1 MTPIR
6 LKMQAFGP
14 YQGAVEIA
22 FSGLRGKLFLITG
35 STGGGK
41 TTILDAICFALF
53 CRATGGRRTWQ
64 DMRNLSA
71 GEDVPTVVDF
81 EFSLGEEQYR
91 FQRSWRWHK
100 VRGSGRMEMRDEHQ
114 CSRRNGEQWE
124 LLASGAESRVREYAQ
139 RLLGLTCEQFSQVI
153 VLPQGEFRKLLLS
166 NSTEKSKIFQTLFQT
181 EKWERIT
188 KCAQSMAED
197 LEQRCGGLLSARQA
211 VLESEGV
218 QASEELELLRKATEE
233 EYEKSIAAAKKTE
246 NDLKNISDIIQRV
259 NRLKETETVFRRLQK
274 QLAQAAAEK
283 RALEQKRQEAVKA
296 AAGLARLE
304 EEKAAGLQLAAKHQ
318 EQMETLTKLKSLAA
332 EKERLEKEI
341 ASQKEQRLEW
351 EQKALSAAENVERGR
366 AYLRELNDKLKA
378 LPEASRSFQELKTAF
393 ELLKQ
398 WEEGKRR
405 LSGEQS
411 ALQKAEEILEQS
423 RVKLSALQES
433 LERAQQKAREDMAGH
448 LASGL
453 RDGEPCP
460 VCGAVHHP
468 SPASLEIG
476 VTVTPEEEK
485 RLKRLVKE
493 AQEAFTSAQ
502 GAFTKHQGQRE
513 LLEKNVRESERR
525 IADFPYPPEK
535 LPALLAAA
543 EKKLAGLQKA
553 GELLSQGEKRLA
565 QRENEEKT
573 AKLQADRS
581 KEQQAQWENRLS
593 AVGAEINSLWSTLP
607 VERRGQNLEQAEKG
621 LRDSLAEVQA
631 RLEGL
636 RKRIQEIQETAT
648 QTGEALAAAA
658 AKEKALRSQTHEAKE
673 QWETAGRE
681 APGELN
687 QKELEQEYAR
697 LQEENRE
704 GLQKTGRLLQKRKSL
719 EQAAAKIR
727 DLEEESREAQE
738 EYSKTERIARF
749 FSGKNPMNVPLKM
762 FVLGVMLDD
771 ILSRAN
777 VYFTTLSGGR
787 YQLSRKREGASRG
800 YSGLDLEIYDAY
812 SGGGRNVDTLSG
824 GELFLASLSLA
835 FGLSDVVQSYSG
847 GVRLESIFI
856 DEGFGTLDE
865 ETLNTAMKALFEIQK
880 SGRTVGIISHVAEL
894 KSRIPAQ
901 IRILDDHKI
910 KVVLP

>member
-405 LSGEQS
+405 LAGEQS

>member
-727 DLEEESREAQE
+727 DLEEESREAQV

>member
-233 EYEKSIAAAKKTE
+233 EYEQSIAAAQKTE
-246 NDLKNISDIIQRV
+246 NDLENISNIIQKV

-304 EEKAAGLQLAAKHQ
+304 EEKAVGLQLAANHQ

-366 AYLRELNDKLKA
+366 AYLRELNDKLK
-378 LPEASRSFQELKTAF
+378 
-393 ELLKQ
+393 
-398 WEEGKRR
+398 GKRR
-405 LSGEQS
+405 LAGEQS

-553 GELLSQGEKRLA
+553 GELLPQGEKRLA

-581 KEQQAQWENRLS
+581 KERQAQWENKLS
-593 AVGAEINSLWSTLP
+593 AVSAEISSLWGTLPEERQGQSLDQAEQGLRNSLT
-607 VERRGQNLEQAEKG
+607 
-621 LRDSLAEVQA
+621 EVQA
-631 RLEGL
+631 RLQSL
-636 RKRIQEIQETAT
+636 RKKIQETQEASAK
-648 QTGEALAAAA
+648 TGEALAAAA
-658 AKEKALRSQTHEAKE
+658 AGEKALRNQTHEAKE
-673 QWETAGRE
+673 QWEAAGRE
-681 APGELN
+681 IPGEMN
-687 QKELEQEYAR
+687 QEALEQEYAS
-697 LQEENRE
+697 LQEESRE
-704 GLQKTGRLLQKRKSL
+704 SLQKTGRLLQKRKSL

-727 DLEEESREAQE
+727 DLEEESKAVQE

-910 KVVLP
+910 KVVLT

>member
-738 EYSKTERIARF
+738 EYSKTVRIARF

-880 SGRTVGIISHVAEL
+880 IGRTVGIISHVAEL

>member
-621 LRDSLAEVQA
+621 LRDSLAEGQA

>member
-14 YQGAVEIA
+14 YQGAEEIS
-22 FSGLRGKLFLITG
+22 FSGLKGRLFLITG

-71 GEDVPTVVDF
+71 GDDVPTLVDF

-114 CSRRNGEQWE
+114 CSRKNGDAWE

-139 RLLGLTCEQFSQVI
+139 NLLGLTCEQFSQVI

-188 KCAQSMAED
+188 KCAQNMAEN
-197 LEQRCGGLLSARQA
+197 LGQRCGRLLSARQGI
-211 VLESEGV
+211 LENENV
-218 QASEELELLRKATEE
+218 QTMEELELLRRNTSE
-233 EYEKSIAAAKKTE
+233 EYEKSVTAAKEIENNLNNKTE
-246 NDLKNISDIIQRV
+246 IIQKV
-259 NRLKETETVFRRLQK
+259 NKLKEAEAAFQKTQK
-274 QLAQAAAEK
+274 QLEEAEVEK
-283 RALEQKRQEAVKA
+283 KSLEKERREVAKA
-296 AAGLARLE
+296 ETGLAQME
-304 EEKAAGLQLAAKHQ
+304 KEKAFGIQLSAKHQ
-318 EQMETLTKLKSLAA
+318 EQLETVEKLKKLAA
-332 EKERLEKEI
+332 EKEGLEKEI
-341 ASQKEQRLEW
+341 SRQAKERQEW
-351 EQKALSAAENVERGR
+351 EQKALIAAENVEKGR
-366 AYLRELNDKLKA
+366 AYLQELNDKLKA
-378 LPEASRSFQELKTAF
+378 LPEATQKVQEFTTAY
-393 ELLKQ
+393 ERLKQ
-398 WEEGKRR
+398 WEENKKR
-405 LSGEQS
+405 LAEEES
-411 ALQKAEEILEQS
+411 ALQEAGETLEQA
-423 RVKLSALQES
+423 RIKLSALQER
-433 LERAQQKAREDMAGH
+433 LEWAQQKAKENMAGY

-453 RDGEPCP
+453 RDGVPCP

-468 SPASLEIG
+468 SPARLETTEAI
-476 VTVTPEEEK
+476 TPDEEK
-485 RLKRLVKE
+485 RLKGMVKE
-493 AQEAFTSAQ
+493 AQDAFTQAQ
-502 GAFTKHQGQRE
+502 GEFTKHQGQRE
-513 LLEKNVRESERR
+513 FLENNVEESQRLMS
-525 IADFPYPPEK
+525 DFTFPPEK
-535 LPALLAAA
+535 LSAFLETA
-543 EKKLAGLQKA
+543 EKELSALRKA
-553 GELLSQGEKRLA
+553 GEMLTQGEKRLA

-573 AKLQADRS
+573 AKLQA
-581 KEQQAQWENRLS
+581 EQGRERQAQWENKLS
-593 AVGAEINSLWSTLP
+593 GLKAEIKSLWNTLP
-607 VERRGQNLEQAEKG
+607 EEKRGQSLTQAEE
-621 LRDSLAEVQA
+621 SLKASLKDVQS
-631 RLEGL
+631 RLETLGE
-636 RKRIQEIQETAT
+636 KIQKIQETAT
-648 QTGEALAAAA
+648 KTGEALSAAVAR
-658 AKEKALRSQTHEAKE
+658 EKALRVQFQEAKE
-673 QWETAGRE
+673 QWETARKKVPE
-681 APGELN
+681 NL
-687 QKELEQEYAR
+687 ELETLERECSQ

-704 GLQKTGRLLQKRKSL
+704 SLRKTGRLLQKRKSL
-719 EQAAAKIR
+719 EQAAAKIKE
-727 DLEEESREAQE
+727 LEEESKEVQE

-787 YQLSRKREGASRG
+787 YQLSRKQEGTSRG

-880 SGRTVGIISHVAEL
+880 TGRTVGIISHVTEL

-901 IRILDDHKI
+901 IRILDGHKI

>member
-1 MTPIR
+1 M
-6 LKMQAFGP
+6 
-14 YQGAVEIA
+14 
-22 FSGLRGKLFLITG
+22 
-35 STGGGK
+35 
-41 TTILDAICFALF
+41 
-53 CRATGGRRTWQ
+53 
-64 DMRNLSA
+64 
-71 GEDVPTVVDF
+71 
-81 EFSLGEEQYR
+81 
-91 FQRSWRWHK
+91 
-100 VRGSGRMEMRDEHQ
+100 
-114 CSRRNGEQWE
+114 
-124 LLASGAESRVREYAQ
+124 
-139 RLLGLTCEQFSQVI
+139 
-153 VLPQGEFRKLLLS
+153 
-166 NSTEKSKIFQTLFQT
+166 
-181 EKWERIT
+181 
-188 KCAQSMAED
+188 
-197 LEQRCGGLLSARQA
+197 EQRCSGLLSARQA

-218 QASEELELLRKATEE
+218 QALEELELLRKVTAE
-233 EYEKSIAAAKKTE
+233 EYEKSITAAKKTE
-246 NDLKNISDIIQRV
+246 NDLENISNIIQKV
-259 NRLKETETVFRRLQK
+259 NKLKETETVFRRLQK
-274 QLAQAAAEK
+274 QLEKAAAEK
-283 RALEQKRQEAVKA
+283 KALEQKRQEAVKA

-304 EEKAAGLQLAAKHQ
+304 EEKAVGLQLAAKHQ

-405 LSGEQS
+405 LAGEQS

-535 LPALLAAA
+535 LPALLEAA

-553 GELLSQGEKRLA
+553 GELLPQGEKRLA
-565 QRENEEKT
+565 QRESEEKT

-581 KEQQAQWENRLS
+581 KERQAQWENKLS
-593 AVGAEINSLWSTLP
+593 AVSAKISSLWGTLP
-607 VERRGQNLEQAEKG
+607 EERQGQNLDQAEQG
-621 LRDSLAEVQA
+621 LRNSLTEVQA
-631 RLEGL
+631 RLESL
-636 RKRIQEIQETAT
+636 RKKIQETQEASVK
-648 QTGEALAAAA
+648 TGEALAAAA
-658 AKEKALRSQTHEAKE
+658 AGEKALRNQTHEAKE
-673 QWETAGRE
+673 QWEAAGRE
-681 APGELN
+681 IPGELN
-687 QKELEQEYAR
+687 QEALEQEYAS
-697 LQEENRE
+697 LQEESRE
-704 GLQKTGRLLQKRKSL
+704 SLQKTGRLLQKRKSL

-727 DLEEESREAQE
+727 NLEEESKAVQE

-749 FSGKNPMNVPLKM
+749 FSGKNSMNVPLKM

>member
-71 GEDVPTVVDF
+71 GEDVPTMVDF

-233 EYEKSIAAAKKTE
+233 EYEQSIAAVKKTE
-246 NDLKNISDIIQRV
+246 NDLENISNIIQKV
-259 NRLKETETVFRRLQK
+259 NGLKETETVFRRLQK

-405 LSGEQS
+405 LAGEQS

-553 GELLSQGEKRLA
+553 GELLPQGEKRLA

-581 KEQQAQWENRLS
+581 KERQAQWENKLS
-593 AVGAEINSLWSTLP
+593 AVSAEISSLWGALPEERQGQSLDQAEQGLRNSLT
-607 VERRGQNLEQAEKG
+607 
-621 LRDSLAEVQA
+621 EVQA
-631 RLEGL
+631 RLQSL
-636 RKRIQEIQETAT
+636 RKKIQETQEASAK
-648 QTGEALAAAA
+648 TGEALAAAA
-658 AKEKALRSQTHEAKE
+658 AGEKALRNQTHEAKE
-673 QWETAGRE
+673 QWEAAGRE
-681 APGELN
+681 IPGEMN
-687 QKELEQEYAR
+687 QEALEQEYAS
-697 LQEENRE
+697 LQEESRE
-704 GLQKTGRLLQKRKSL
+704 SLQKTGRLLQKRKSL

-727 DLEEESREAQE
+727 DLEEESKAVQE

>member
-71 GEDVPTVVDF
+71 GEDVPTMVDF

-218 QASEELELLRKATEE
+218 QAYGGTGAFCGRLRRRSMSKV
-233 EYEKSIAAAKKTE
+233 SLRSKKQK
-246 NDLKNISDIIQRV
+246 NDLENISNIIQKV

-405 LSGEQS
+405 LAGEQS

-553 GELLSQGEKRLA
+553 GELLPQGEKRLA

-581 KEQQAQWENRLS
+581 KERQAQWENKLS
-593 AVGAEINSLWSTLP
+593 AVSAEISSLWGTLPEERQGQSLDQAEQGLRNSLT
-607 VERRGQNLEQAEKG
+607 
-621 LRDSLAEVQA
+621 EVQA
-631 RLEGL
+631 RLQSL
-636 RKRIQEIQETAT
+636 RKKT
-648 QTGEALAAAA
+648 
-658 AKEKALRSQTHEAKE
+658 
-673 QWETAGRE
+673 
-681 APGELN
+681 PGN
-687 QKELEQEYAR
+687 PGGVCK
-697 LQEENRE
+697 NRR
-704 GLQKTGRLLQKRKSL
+704 G
-719 EQAAAKIR
+719 
-727 DLEEESREAQE
+727 
-738 EYSKTERIARF
+738 
-749 FSGKNPMNVPLKM
+749 
-762 FVLGVMLDD
+762 
-771 ILSRAN
+771 
-777 VYFTTLSGGR
+777 SGG
-787 YQLSRKREGASRG
+787 SRG
-800 YSGLDLEIYDAY
+800 
-812 SGGGRNVDTLSG
+812 GGKGS
-824 GELFLASLSLA
+824 
-835 FGLSDVVQSYSG
+835 
-847 GVRLESIFI
+847 
-856 DEGFGTLDE
+856 
-865 ETLNTAMKALFEIQK
+865 
-880 SGRTVGIISHVAEL
+880 AE
-894 KSRIPAQ
+894 PN
-901 IRILDDHKI
+901 
-910 KVVLP
+910 P

>member
-233 EYEKSIAAAKKTE
+233 EYEQSIAAAQKTE
-246 NDLKNISDIIQRV
+246 NDLENISNIIQKV

-304 EEKAAGLQLAAKHQ
+304 EEKAVGLQLAAKHQ
-318 EQMETLTKLKSLAA
+318 EQMETLTKLKSLEA

-553 GELLSQGEKRLA
+553 GELLPQGEKRLA

-581 KEQQAQWENRLS
+581 KERQAQWENKLS
-593 AVGAEINSLWSTLP
+593 AVSAEISSLWGTLPEERQGQSLDQAEQGLRNSLT
-607 VERRGQNLEQAEKG
+607 
-621 LRDSLAEVQA
+621 EVQA
-631 RLEGL
+631 RLESL
-636 RKRIQEIQETAT
+636 RKKIQETQEASAK
-648 QTGEALAAAA
+648 TGEALAAAA
-658 AKEKALRSQTHEAKE
+658 AGERALRNQTHEAKE
-673 QWETAGRE
+673 QWEAAGGNSRRTE
-681 APGELN
+681 SGSAGAGVCQSSRGKPG
-687 QKELEQEYAR
+687 KPA
-697 LQEENRE
+697 
-704 GLQKTGRLLQKRKSL
+704 KTGRLLQKRKSL
-719 EQAAAKIR
+719 EQAA
-727 DLEEESREAQE
+727 E
-738 EYSKTERIARF
+738 
-749 FSGKNPMNVPLKM
+749 
-762 FVLGVMLDD
+762 
-771 ILSRAN
+771 
-777 VYFTTLSGGR
+777 
-787 YQLSRKREGASRG
+787 
-800 YSGLDLEIYDAY
+800 
-812 SGGGRNVDTLSG
+812 
-824 GELFLASLSLA
+824 
-835 FGLSDVVQSYSG
+835 
-847 GVRLESIFI
+847 
-856 DEGFGTLDE
+856 
-865 ETLNTAMKALFEIQK
+865 K
-880 SGRTVGIISHVAEL
+880 SGI
-894 KSRIPAQ
+894 
-901 IRILDDHKI
+901 
-910 KVVLP
+910 

>member
-71 GEDVPTVVDF
+71 GEDVPTMVDF

-233 EYEKSIAAAKKTE
+233 EYEQSIAAVKKTE
-246 NDLKNISDIIQRV
+246 NDLENISNIIQKV

-405 LSGEQS
+405 LAGEQS

-513 LLEKNVRESERR
+513 LLEKNVRE
-525 IADFPYPPEK
+525 
-535 LPALLAAA
+535 
-543 EKKLAGLQKA
+543 
-553 GELLSQGEKRLA
+553 
-565 QRENEEKT
+565 
-573 AKLQADRS
+573 
-581 KEQQAQWENRLS
+581 
-593 AVGAEINSLWSTLP
+593 
-607 VERRGQNLEQAEKG
+607 
-621 LRDSLAEVQA
+621 
-631 RLEGL
+631 
-636 RKRIQEIQETAT
+636 
-648 QTGEALAAAA
+648 
-658 AKEKALRSQTHEAKE
+658 
-673 QWETAGRE
+673 
-681 APGELN
+681 
-687 QKELEQEYAR
+687 
-697 LQEENRE
+697 
-704 GLQKTGRLLQKRKSL
+704 
-719 EQAAAKIR
+719 
-727 DLEEESREAQE
+727 
-738 EYSKTERIARF
+738 
-749 FSGKNPMNVPLKM
+749 
-762 FVLGVMLDD
+762 
-771 ILSRAN
+771 
-777 VYFTTLSGGR
+777 
-787 YQLSRKREGASRG
+787 
-800 YSGLDLEIYDAY
+800 
-812 SGGGRNVDTLSG
+812 
-824 GELFLASLSLA
+824 
-835 FGLSDVVQSYSG
+835 
-847 GVRLESIFI
+847 
-856 DEGFGTLDE
+856 
-865 ETLNTAMKALFEIQK
+865 
-880 SGRTVGIISHVAEL
+880 
-894 KSRIPAQ
+894 
-901 IRILDDHKI
+901 
-910 KVVLP
+910 

>member
-71 GEDVPTVVDF
+71 GEDVPTMVDF

-233 EYEKSIAAAKKTE
+233 EYEQSIAAVKTTE
-246 NDLKNISDIIQRV
+246 NDLENISNILQKV

-398 WEEGKRR
+398 WEEGRGKTRHSKR
-405 LSGEQS
+405 GGDF
-411 ALQKAEEILEQS
+411 
-423 RVKLSALQES
+423 
-433 LERAQQKAREDMAGH
+433 RA
-448 LASGL
+448 
-453 RDGEPCP
+453 
-460 VCGAVHHP
+460 V
-468 SPASLEIG
+468 
-476 VTVTPEEEK
+476 
-485 RLKRLVKE
+485 
-493 AQEAFTSAQ
+493 Q
-502 GAFTKHQGQRE
+502 GK
-513 LLEKNVRESERR
+513 
-525 IADFPYPPEK
+525 
-535 LPALLAAA
+535 
-543 EKKLAGLQKA
+543 
-553 GELLSQGEKRLA
+553 
-565 QRENEEKT
+565 
-573 AKLQADRS
+573 
-581 KEQQAQWENRLS
+581 
-593 AVGAEINSLWSTLP
+593 
-607 VERRGQNLEQAEKG
+607 
-621 LRDSLAEVQA
+621 
-631 RLEGL
+631 
-636 RKRIQEIQETAT
+636 
-648 QTGEALAAAA
+648 
-658 AKEKALRSQTHEAKE
+658 
-673 QWETAGRE
+673 
-681 APGELN
+681 
-687 QKELEQEYAR
+687 
-697 LQEENRE
+697 
-704 GLQKTGRLLQKRKSL
+704 
-719 EQAAAKIR
+719 
-727 DLEEESREAQE
+727 
-738 EYSKTERIARF
+738 
-749 FSGKNPMNVPLKM
+749 
-762 FVLGVMLDD
+762 
-771 ILSRAN
+771 
-777 VYFTTLSGGR
+777 
-787 YQLSRKREGASRG
+787 
-800 YSGLDLEIYDAY
+800 
-812 SGGGRNVDTLSG
+812 
-824 GELFLASLSLA
+824 A
-835 FGLSDVVQSYSG
+835 FGLAGKLRKSAAKGTGGYGGAFGLRPAGWGALSCVRRGSPSQSGQSG
-847 GVRLESIFI
+847 NRSNCYPRGGKTPEKAGKRGPGGLYLSPGSVHQAP
-856 DEGFGTLDE
+856 GPAGTAGEKCKGIRAPD
-865 ETLNTAMKALFEIQK
+865 
-880 SGRTVGIISHVAEL
+880 SGL
-894 KSRIPAQ
+894 PIPA
-901 IRILDDHKI
+901 
-910 KVVLP
+910 

>member
-453 RDGEPCP
+453 RDGEACP

>member
-14 YQGAVEIA
+14 YQGAEEIS
-22 FSGLRGKLFLITG
+22 FSGLKGRLFLITG

-71 GEDVPTVVDF
+71 GDDVPTLVDF

-100 VRGSGRMEMRDEHQ
+100 VRGSGRLEMRDEHQ
-114 CSRRNGEQWE
+114 CSRKNGDAWE
-124 LLASGAESRVREYAQ
+124 LLASGAESKVREYAQ
-139 RLLGLTCEQFSQVI
+139 NLLGLTCEQFSQVI

-188 KCAQSMAED
+188 KCAQNMAEN
-197 LEQRCGGLLSARQA
+197 LGQRCGRLLSARQGI
-211 VLESEGV
+211 LENENV
-218 QASEELELLRKATEE
+218 QTMEELELLRRNTSE
-233 EYEKSIAAAKKTE
+233 EYEKSVTAAKEIENNLNNKTE
-246 NDLKNISDIIQRV
+246 IIQKV
-259 NRLKETETVFRRLQK
+259 NKLKEAEAAFQKTQK
-274 QLAQAAAEK
+274 QLEEAEAERK
-283 RALEQKRQEAVKA
+283 SLEKERREVAKA
-296 AAGLARLE
+296 ETGLGQME
-304 EEKAAGLQLAAKHQ
+304 KEKAFGIQLSAKHQ
-318 EQMETLTKLKSLAA
+318 EQLETVEKLKKLAA
-332 EKERLEKEI
+332 EKEGLEKEI
-341 ASQKEQRLEW
+341 SRQAKERQEW
-351 EQKALSAAENVERGR
+351 EQKALIAAENVEKGR
-366 AYLRELNDKLKA
+366 AYLQELNDKLKA
-378 LPEASRSFQELKTAF
+378 LPEATQKVQEFTTAS
-393 ELLKQ
+393 ERLKQ
-398 WEEGKRR
+398 WEENKKR
-405 LSGEQS
+405 LAEEES
-411 ALQKAEEILEQS
+411 ALQKAEETLEQA
-423 RVKLSALQES
+423 RIKLSALQER
-433 LERAQQKAREDMAGH
+433 LEWAQQKAKENMAGY

-453 RDGEPCP
+453 RDGVPCP
-460 VCGAVHHP
+460 VCGAVYHP
-468 SPASLEIG
+468 SPARLETTEAI
-476 VTVTPEEEK
+476 TPDEEK
-485 RLKRLVKE
+485 RLKGMVKE
-493 AQEAFTSAQ
+493 AQDAFTQAQ
-502 GAFTKHQGQRE
+502 GEFTKRQGQRE
-513 LLEKNVRESERR
+513 FLENNVEESQRLMS
-525 IADFPYPPEK
+525 DFTFPPEK
-535 LPALLAAA
+535 LSAFLETA
-543 EKKLAGLQKA
+543 EKELSALRKA
-553 GELLSQGEKRLA
+553 GEMLTQGEKRLA

-573 AKLQADRS
+573 AKLQA
-581 KEQQAQWENRLS
+581 EQGRERQAQWENKLS
-593 AVGAEINSLWSTLP
+593 GLKAEIKSLWNTLP
-607 VERRGQNLEQAEKG
+607 EEKRGQSLTQAEE
-621 LRDSLAEVQA
+621 SLKASLKDVQS
-631 RLEGL
+631 RLETLGE
-636 RKRIQEIQETAT
+636 KIQKIQETAT
-648 QTGEALAAAA
+648 KTGEALSAAAA
-658 AKEKALRSQTHEAKE
+658 REKALRVQFQEAKE
-673 QWETAGRE
+673 QWETARKKVPE
-681 APGELN
+681 NL
-687 QKELEQEYAR
+687 ELETLEREYSQ
-697 LQEENRE
+697 LQGENRE
-704 GLQKTGRLLQKRKSL
+704 SLRKTGRLLQKRKSL
-719 EQAAAKIR
+719 EQVAAKIKE
-727 DLEEESREAQE
+727 LEEESKEVQE

-787 YQLSRKREGASRG
+787 YQLSRKQEGTSRG

-880 SGRTVGIISHVAEL
+880 TGRTVGIISHVTEL

-901 IRILDDHKI
+901 IRILDGHKI

>member
-246 NDLKNISDIIQRV
+246 NDLENISNIIQKV
-259 NRLKETETVFRRLQK
+259 NKLKETETVFRRLQK

-318 EQMETLTKLKSLAA
+318 EQMETLTKLKSLEA

-366 AYLRELNDKLKA
+366 AYLREWNDKLKA

-405 LSGEQS
+405 LAGEQS

-525 IADFPYPPEK
+525 IADFTYPPEK

-553 GELLSQGEKRLA
+553 GELLPQGEKRLA

-581 KEQQAQWENRLS
+581 KERQAQWENKLS
-593 AVGAEINSLWSTLP
+593 AVSAEISSLWGTLPEERQGQSLDQAEQGLRNSLT
-607 VERRGQNLEQAEKG
+607 
-621 LRDSLAEVQA
+621 EVQA
-631 RLEGL
+631 RLQSL
-636 RKRIQEIQETAT
+636 RKKIQETQEASAK
-648 QTGEALAAAA
+648 TGEALAAAA
-658 AKEKALRSQTHEAKE
+658 AGKGLCGTKPMRQRSNGEA
-673 QWETAGRE
+673 AGGKFRRTESE
-681 APGELN
+681 A
-687 QKELEQEYAR
+687 LEQEYAS
-697 LQEENRE
+697 LQEESRGKPAKNRPASAE
-704 GLQKTGRLLQKRKSL
+704 KEVTG
-719 EQAAAKIR
+719 
-727 DLEEESREAQE
+727 
-738 EYSKTERIARF
+738 TGC
-749 FSGKNPMNVPLKM
+749 GKNQGFRGGKQ
-762 FVLGVMLDD
+762 GG
-771 ILSRAN
+771 
-777 VYFTTLSGGR
+777 SGG
-787 YQLSRKREGASRG
+787 
-800 YSGLDLEIYDAY
+800 
-812 SGGGRNVDTLSG
+812 
-824 GELFLASLSLA
+824 
-835 FGLSDVVQSYSG
+835 
-847 GVRLESIFI
+847 IFQ
-856 DEGFGTLDE
+856 
-865 ETLNTAMKALFEIQK
+865 N
-880 SGRTVGIISHVAEL
+880 RTD
-894 KSRIPAQ
+894 RQ
-901 IRILDDHKI
+901 IFQR
-910 KVVLP
+910 

>member
-71 GEDVPTVVDF
+71 GEDMPTVVDF
-81 EFSLGEEQYR
+81 EFSLGKEQYR

-197 LEQRCGGLLSARQA
+197 LEQRCSGLLSARQA

-218 QASEELELLRKATEE
+218 QALEELELLRKVTAE

-246 NDLKNISDIIQRV
+246 NDLENISNIIQKV
-259 NRLKETETVFRRLQK
+259 NKLKETETVFRRLQK
-274 QLAQAAAEK
+274 QLEKAAAEK

-393 ELLKQ
+393 EAVGGRQKTLGRGTKRPSKSGGDFRAVQ
-398 WEEGKRR
+398 GK
-405 LSGEQS
+405 
-411 ALQKAEEILEQS
+411 AF
-423 RVKLSALQES
+423 
-433 LERAQQKAREDMAGH
+433 
-448 LASGL
+448 GL
-453 RDGEPCP
+453 
-460 VCGAVHHP
+460 
-468 SPASLEIG
+468 
-476 VTVTPEEEK
+476 
-485 RLKRLVKE
+485 
-493 AQEAFTSAQ
+493 
-502 GAFTKHQGQRE
+502 
-513 LLEKNVRESERR
+513 
-525 IADFPYPPEK
+525 
-535 LPALLAAA
+535 A
-543 EKKLAGLQKA
+543 EK
-553 GELLSQGEKRLA
+553 
-565 QRENEEKT
+565 
-573 AKLQADRS
+573 
-581 KEQQAQWENRLS
+581 
-593 AVGAEINSLWSTLP
+593 
-607 VERRGQNLEQAEKG
+607 
-621 LRDSLAEVQA
+621 
-631 RLEGL
+631 L
-636 RKRIQEIQETAT
+636 RKR
-648 QTGEALAAAA
+648 A
-658 AKEKALRSQTHEAKE
+658 AKGTGGYGGALGLRPAGWGAMSCVRCGSPSQSGQSGNRSNCYPRGGKTPEKAGKRGPGDLYLSPGSVHQASGPAG
-673 QWETAGRE
+673 TAGEKCKGIR
-681 APGELN
+681 AP
-687 QKELEQEYAR
+687 
-697 LQEENRE
+697 
-704 GLQKTGRLLQKRKSL
+704 
-719 EQAAAKIR
+719 
-727 DLEEESREAQE
+727 D
-738 EYSKTERIARF
+738 
-749 FSGKNPMNVPLKM
+749 SGFPL
-762 FVLGVMLDD
+762 
-771 ILSRAN
+771 
-777 VYFTTLSGGR
+777 
-787 YQLSRKREGASRG
+787 
-800 YSGLDLEIYDAY
+800 
-812 SGGGRNVDTLSG
+812 
-824 GELFLASLSLA
+824 
-835 FGLSDVVQSYSG
+835 
-847 GVRLESIFI
+847 
-856 DEGFGTLDE
+856 
-865 ETLNTAMKALFEIQK
+865 
-880 SGRTVGIISHVAEL
+880 
-894 KSRIPAQ
+894 PA
-901 IRILDDHKI
+901 
-910 KVVLP
+910 

>member
-81 EFSLGEEQYR
+81 EFSLGKEQYR

-188 KCAQSMAED
+188 KCAQSMAEN

-218 QASEELELLRKATEE
+218 QASEELELLRKVTAE

-246 NDLKNISDIIQRV
+246 NDLENISNIIQKV
-259 NRLKETETVFRRLQK
+259 NKLRETETVFRRLQK
-274 QLAQAAAEK
+274 QLEKAAAEK

-304 EEKAAGLQLAAKHQ
+304 EEKAVGLQLAAEHQ
-318 EQMETLTKLKSLAA
+318 EQMETLAELKSLAA

-405 LSGEQS
+405 LAGEQS

-423 RVKLSALQES
+423 RVKLSALQKS
-433 LERAQQKAREDMAGH
+433 LESAQQKAREDMAGH

-535 LPALLAAA
+535 LPALLEAA

-553 GELLSQGEKRLA
+553 GELLPQGEKRLV

-581 KEQQAQWENRLS
+581 KERQAQWENKLS
-593 AVGAEINSLWSTLP
+593 AVSAEISSLWGTLP
-607 VERRGQNLEQAEKG
+607 EERQGQNLDQAEQG
-621 LRDSLAEVQA
+621 LQNSLTEVQA
-631 RLEGL
+631 RLETL
-636 RKRIQEIQETAT
+636 RKKIQETQEASVK
-648 QTGEALAAAA
+648 TGEALAAAA
-658 AKEKALRSQTHEAKE
+658 AGKRLCGTKPMRQRSN
-673 QWETAGRE
+673 GR
-681 APGELN
+681 PQGG
-687 QKELEQEYAR
+687 KSP
-697 LQEENRE
+697 EN
-704 GLQKTGRLLQKRKSL
+704 
-719 EQAAAKIR
+719 
-727 DLEEESREAQE
+727 
-738 EYSKTERIARF
+738 
-749 FSGKNPMNVPLKM
+749 
-762 FVLGVMLDD
+762 
-771 ILSRAN
+771 
-777 VYFTTLSGGR
+777 
-787 YQLSRKREGASRG
+787 
-800 YSGLDLEIYDAY
+800 
-812 SGGGRNVDTLSG
+812 
-824 GELFLASLSLA
+824 
-835 FGLSDVVQSYSG
+835 
-847 GVRLESIFI
+847 
-856 DEGFGTLDE
+856 
-865 ETLNTAMKALFEIQK
+865 
-880 SGRTVGIISHVAEL
+880 
-894 KSRIPAQ
+894 
-901 IRILDDHKI
+901 
-910 KVVLP
+910 

>member
-1 MTPIR
+1 M
-6 LKMQAFGP
+6 
-14 YQGAVEIA
+14 
-22 FSGLRGKLFLITG
+22 
-35 STGGGK
+35 
-41 TTILDAICFALF
+41 
-53 CRATGGRRTWQ
+53 
-64 DMRNLSA
+64 
-71 GEDVPTVVDF
+71 
-81 EFSLGEEQYR
+81 
-91 FQRSWRWHK
+91 
-100 VRGSGRMEMRDEHQ
+100 
-114 CSRRNGEQWE
+114 
-124 LLASGAESRVREYAQ
+124 
-139 RLLGLTCEQFSQVI
+139 
-153 VLPQGEFRKLLLS
+153 
-166 NSTEKSKIFQTLFQT
+166 
-181 EKWERIT
+181 
-188 KCAQSMAED
+188 
-197 LEQRCGGLLSARQA
+197 
-211 VLESEGV
+211 
-218 QASEELELLRKATEE
+218 
-233 EYEKSIAAAKKTE
+233 
-246 NDLKNISDIIQRV
+246 
-259 NRLKETETVFRRLQK
+259 
-274 QLAQAAAEK
+274 
-283 RALEQKRQEAVKA
+283 EQKRQEAVKA

>member
-71 GEDVPTVVDF
+71 GEDVPTMVDF